1 MRVDKTEKKTARER
15 KHDGKCLQNEQSTIV
30 LILFFLSSS
39 QFSSSDS
46 DQFNWMINIVA
57 RRETE

>member
-46 DQFNWMINIVA
+46 DQFNWM
-57 RRETE
+57 